1 MFQFSFV
8 NSLNAQKFKL
18 LCINQLGEN
27 KGYGGTRIPAIW
39 TYGKKVYFYFE
50 HNGEVEKVVS
60 ETVQDNKS
68 DDIVAQRFVIN
79 QQLVVDKETQK
90 ESYLTKI
97 LQDQKIIWNK
107 TNDQPTS
114 YKDVKVYGGDDWYE
128 STEGIVELSHLK
140 ISDKAP
146 PSGKN

>member
-1 MFQFSFV
+1 MEYGVDTNQCRAKIFLIIL
-8 NSLNAQKFKL
+8 NSATSDFRAATK
-18 LCINQLGEN
+18 IIEEN
-27 KGYGGTRIPAIW
+27 K
-39 TYGKKVYFYFE
+39 
-50 HNGEVEKVVS
+50 
-60 ETVQDNKS
+60 D
-68 DDIVAQRFVIN
+68 DDIVAQRFVIS